1 MHSSAVRF
9 ECFLVESKPQSA
21 KPLPDDHASPSGRW
35 IAIAIPLLVSA
46 TLYGCGP
53 SDENDVAAM
62 AAPCQG
68 DQQSCEA
75 LDNAR
80 QLRDA
85 ADYGTE
91 PELGYVKSPPGMLPM
106 PLTSRNSPLN

>member
-1 MHSSAVRF
+1 MIVRKM
-9 ECFLVESKPQSA
+9 L
-21 KPLPDDHASPSGRW
+21 
-35 IAIAIPLLVSA
+35 IAIAIPLLASA

>member
-1 MHSSAVRF
+1 MLARRIVRLPVRR
-9 ECFLVESKPQSA
+9 LVV
-21 KPLPDDHASPSGRW
+21 
-35 IAIAIPLLVSA
+35 AIAILLVSA
-46 TLYGCGP
+46 SLYGCAP
-53 SDENDVAAM
+53 DADDAIAM

>member
-1 MHSSAVRF
+1 
-9 ECFLVESKPQSA
+9 LVV
-21 KPLPDDHASPSGRW
+21 
-35 IAIAIPLLVSA
+35 AIAILLVSA
-46 TLYGCGP
+46 TLYGCAS
-53 SDENDVAAM
+53 SDPDAAAL

-106 PLTSRNSPLN
+106 PLTTRNSPLN

>member
-1 MHSSAVRF
+1 MQSRRIETSFGWLRIVARK
-9 ECFLVESKPQSA
+9 LVVA
-21 KPLPDDHASPSGRW
+21 T
-35 IAIAIPLLVSA
+35 AIFLVSA

-53 SDENDVAAM
+53 SDENDTAAM

-85 ADYGTE
+85 ADYTTE

>member
-1 MHSSAVRF
+1 M
-9 ECFLVESKPQSA
+9 
-21 KPLPDDHASPSGRW
+21 
-35 IAIAIPLLVSA
+35 AIAVLLVSA

-53 SDENDVAAM
+53 SDENDTAAM
-62 AAPCQG
+62 ATPCEG
-68 DQQSCEA
+68 DQQACEA
-75 LDNAR
+75 IDNAR

-85 ADYGTE
+85 ADYNTE

>member
-1 MHSSAVRF
+1 MQSRRIETSIGKTSFGWPRVATK
-9 ECFLVESKPQSA
+9 LV
-21 KPLPDDHASPSGRW
+21 L
-35 IAIAIPLLVSA
+35 AIAILFVSA
-46 TLYGCGP
+46 NLYGCGP
-53 SDENDVAAM
+53 SDENDAAAM
-62 AAPCQG
+62 AAPCSG

-106 PLTSRNSPLN
+106 PLTTRNSPLN

>member
-1 MHSSAVRF
+1 MHSRRIETLFGWLRISATK
-9 ECFLVESKPQSA
+9 LVV
-21 KPLPDDHASPSGRW
+21 
-35 IAIAIPLLVSA
+35 AIAILLVSA

-53 SDENDVAAM
+53 SDENAAAL

-85 ADYGTE
+85 ADYSTE

-106 PLTSRNSPLN
+106 PLTSRNSPL